1 MDYLVRFVQLHE
13 SFRKAELEALA
24 DLYGIN
30 IEFLHYDQY
39 VRYYMFACLL
49 FPNLAPPMKPCSYRW
64 VEIDFTSRLPIVSSA
79 CRMRMQLA
87 RSPLEV
93 S

>member
-30 IEFLHYDQY
+30 MDFLHYDQY
-39 VRYYMFACLL
+39 VRTLLHVRLLAVSQPCPSMNEAFALTDGL
-49 FPNLAPPMKPCSYRW
+49 K
-64 VEIDFTSRLPIVSSA
+64 IDLRPDSPLYCP
-79 CRMRMQLA
+79 LA
-87 RSPLEV
+87 R
-93 S
+93 